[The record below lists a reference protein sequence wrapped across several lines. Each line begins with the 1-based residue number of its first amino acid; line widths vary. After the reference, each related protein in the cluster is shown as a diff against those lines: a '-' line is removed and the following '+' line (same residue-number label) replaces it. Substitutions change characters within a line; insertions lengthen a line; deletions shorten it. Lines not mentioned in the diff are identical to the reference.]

1 MIIIISGPPGSGK
14 TTVAK
19 MLSEKLNLPLVSS
32 GNIFRS
38 MAKDLGKSVEE
49 FSKIAEKDDSID
61 RNIDEKILEIMKKGN
76 DMVIDSRLA
85 GWFAKKNNINAFK
98 VYLNANRNKR
108 YERINKREKTTIQNL
123 TIREESEI
131 KRYMNIYGIDF
142 KDLSIYDLVLNTDDL
157 SPENIVDLIMESAKK
172 WMK

>member
-1 MIIIISGPPGSGK
+1 M
-14 TTVAK
+14 
-19 MLSEKLNLPLVSS
+19 
-32 GNIFRS
+32 
-38 MAKDLGKSVEE
+38 
-49 FSKIAEKDDSID
+49 
-61 RNIDEKILEIMKKGN
+61 
-76 DMVIDSRLA
+76 
-85 GWFAKKNNINAFK
+85 
-98 VYLNANRNKR
+98 
-108 YERINKREKTTIQNL
+108 